1 MTEPTSDP
9 PSQVHMISAPDPDQ
23 AWRALSLVNEWIRHA
38 EAKTGATLAAT
49 GVVGGLL
56 YNLVKNQSH
65 PSLAIS
71 IVASACATSALAA
84 GIFCALALVP
94 RIRVHGQA
102 EDPSNLLFYA
112 HIAKAF
118 KDDAPSYVEV
128 LKTLTTS
135 PSELVEHIANQIH
148 ANATVAHRKFVW
160 AGRALVALF
169 LALVLLI
176 ALSVI
181 VGSWS

>member
-1 MTEPTSDP
+1 M
-9 PSQVHMISAPDPDQ
+9 PDPDQ
-23 AWRALSLVNEWIRHA
+23 AWKALSLVNEWIRHA

-56 YNLVKNQSH
+56 YSLVKNQNH

-71 IVASACATSALAA
+71 VLASACGACVLAA
-84 GIFCALALVP
+84 GVFCALALVP
-94 RIRVHGQA
+94 RMRVRGQA

-118 KDDAPSYVEV
+118 RGDAPSYVEV

-135 PSELVEHIANQIH
+135 PTELTEHIANQIH
-148 ANATVAHRKFVW
+148 ANATVAHRKFDW
-160 AGRALVALF
+160 ASRALIALF
-169 LALVLLI
+169 LGLLFLI
-176 ALSVI
+176 ALSLV
-181 VGSWS
+181 VGSWN